1 PEVFTVIGG
10 PHLSC
15 TPEATIRRYT
25 EFDIGVIR
33 EGEITMLE
41 LLKLSDTFKEDYN
54 EIDGLVWRKGE
65 DVYISKPRELIKD
78 VNSLPLPAIDLL
90 PDLKSHYIPPYFS
103 VKRTPAVTVMT
114 TRG

>member
-1 PEVFTVIGG
+1 
-10 PHLSC
+10 
-15 TPEATIRRYT
+15 
-25 EFDIGVIR
+25 
-33 EGEITMLE
+33 MLE